1 MRRKRIALTLVA
13 AAVVVVA
20 LAGYWIWW
28 ADRDNYLLRAD
39 ARDLKSTVVT
49 AHLEEPIV
57 PGKNV
62 LWCSTF
68 QLAWNE
74 ACVLLGEDIH
84 LDGEPPMVSSLNKKS
99 ATTADIDNASCV
111 AMAGWAPGVF
121 GAIRAEVGRKFGA
134 EPGPLPEDV
143 PPGSMVLYGCLRKS
157 FEFPVPFERIAYWP
171 GPGSKDVRGFGLS
184 YRSSPEQREQVIVHV
199 DPGNDPDGQLVIEL
213 KTKSPEDRLII
224 AKIAPEPT
232 LAAVIDKVHA
242 LISKPKEHEGGA
254 SPYFTAPRLNF
265 LIRRNYDELVGRK
278 LAVTSP
284 ALRDQPISVAEQDI
298 RFQMNE
304 RGVILKSE
312 AKMAVPGSAPSPDDL
327 RLLIL
332 LERRGAKA
340 PYFALW
346 VDNAELLVP
355 AE

>member
-1 MRRKRIALTLVA
+1 MTRRRLIVVLAG
-13 AAVVVVA
+13 AAVVLVA

-74 ACVLLGEDIH
+74 GCALLGEDIH
-84 LDGEPPMVSSLNKKS
+84 LDNEPAMVAILNQKS
-99 ATTADIDNASCV
+99 ATKADIDEASYV
-111 AMAGWAPGVF
+111 AMAGWTQDGIVEQ
-121 GAIRAEVGRKFGA
+121 IRSEVHRKFDMKP
-134 EPGPLPEDV
+134 ELLPEHLSQGLLV
-143 PPGSMVLYGCLRKS
+143 EYACLFKNL
-157 FEFPVPFERIAYWP
+157 EFAVPFERIDHTLHFGDKA
-171 GPGSKDVRGFGLS
+171 VRAFGLTDNS
-184 YRSSPEQREQVIVHV
+184 TPEQIEQASVLL
-199 DPGNDPDGQLVIEL
+199 DPNHDVDGQSIVEIR
-213 KTKSPEDRLII
+213 TKSPEDRLLL
-224 AKIAPEPT
+224 AGVKPAAT
-232 LAAVIDKVHA
+232 LAATIDKVHA
-242 LISKPKEHEGGA
+242 LITSPSAPSPGRPYGLVIPK
-254 SPYFTAPRLNF
+254 LNF
-265 LIRRNYDELVGRK
+265 RILRAYDELIGK
-278 LAVTSP
+278 GLAVANP
-284 ALRDQPISVAEQDI
+284 AAKGMPIVFAAQDI

-304 RGVILKSE
+304 RGVVLRSE
-312 AKMAVPGSAPSPDDL
+312 GGLVKKSAPLQFYHPF
-327 RLLIL
+327 LIL

-355 AE
+355 E